1 MCAVA
6 KDSLNSCDRCIYF
19 ENKIHTFQQN
29 NFKKTFVKILLNST
43 FQVFAI
49 LDHIQMLLHF

>member
-6 KDSLNSCDRCIYF
+6 KESLNSCDRCIDF
-19 ENKIHTFQQN
+19 ENKLHTFQQN

-43 FQVFAI
+43 FQVLAI